1 MLAVVAAAV
10 AMTAAQQWLWLCMQR
25 PYGTIRH
32 GGGEAPDGGSGP
44 GVATGHWDRRAMRQ
58 PGDDRMG
65 TVTMET
71 QAAQANHGNW

>member
-1 MLAVVAAAV
+1 MRREHTL
-10 AMTAAQQWLWLCMQR
+10 TALWD
-25 PYGTIRH
+25 H
-32 GGGEAPDGGSGP
+32 EAGEAGSGGSGP
-44 GVATGHWDRRAMRQ
+44 GVATGHRDSAAKRQ